1 MSRVGNLVC
10 AAAVGL
16 AYSLRREGIYVEAL
30 SRRIPRRSSSVP
42 KIASGLAATL
52 VACASILSAEVS
64 AQSDEDLFEARVRP
78 LLAEKCAE
86 CHSQTRRRGG
96 LRISSLQSLLTGGRS
111 GPAIVPGDP
120 DNSLLIQVVRH
131 EVEGLEMPQDA
142 APLSAREIA
151 GLVEWIRMDAPWPE
165 DGAEIVFAATTVSS
179 GLSPGARLFVDR
191 VRPVIEQKCLACH
204 SDKERGG
211 LRLDSRERMLRG
223 GGRGAAIIPGNPEQ
237 SLLVAALRH
246 EDADLQMPRN
256 AAKLSSREI
265 EGFIEWIRAG
275 AEWAEIEAP
284 LKLPRRAVTDAERD
298 FWSFRPLS
306 KPAVPTPRT
315 QGWAQTAVDRFVL
328 TLLEQQGLM
337 PVAASDKRQLVRR
350 ATYDLIG
357 LPPTPE
363 EIEDFLEDDDPEGFA
378 RVVDRLLASEQYG
391 ERWGRHWLD
400 VTRYGEDDTRG
411 LTPGGGGHERYPMAY
426 VHRDWVV
433 KAFNDDMPYDR
444 FVKSQLA
451 ADLMPE
457 SERDELLPGLGFLG
471 QGPWYYDIVE
481 PAVARA
487 DERHDRVDV
496 ASRGFL
502 GLTVGCARCHDHKYD
517 PIGTHDYY
525 SWAGIFNNANYYEY
539 PVAGE
544 KEAAE
549 FKLDQQFIKNMKKG
563 LSMYL
568 STESMQLSRVLSLQ
582 TASYMMAA
590 WQVTGKEK
598 IPVETAATRA
608 RLDLEVLERW
618 IRFLEKEP
626 KHYPFVVAW
635 QEMVADDE
643 TSEEDAQELADG
655 FQRLVLEIVAE
666 QKKLEERNRRIIAKG
681 TPLEDAKSVP
691 MPNGFESFFDQHQ
704 LELDAMERERF
715 NLYSDLFFD
724 DLDNELDTFFKRPGV
739 FRFRGWGLERQ
750 LSRVAMDHVTAM
762 GEKIEELEE
771 ELPDIPFVMGV
782 TEKDSADITDL
793 GVHLRGNPNNL
804 GELVPRSFLHVL
816 QDETP
821 EIYSEGSGRLQL
833 AEDIAEHPIAARV
846 IVNRVWAWHMGS
858 GIVQSPS
865 NFGFAGR
872 PPTNP
877 DLLEYLAADFVEN
890 GRSIKRLH
898 RQIMLSSVYHLAT
911 ADKAEY
917 TELDANNDYYWRFN
931 RQRLDAEG
939 IRDALLHVAGNLDPK
954 IGGKSLSL
962 DDEKNDRRT
971 LYGEVS
977 RFQANEYLQTFDF
990 PNSSLSAERRFATNV
1005 PLQSLYFMN
1014 SDFVRRQADLFV
1026 RRLVAATETDETDS
1040 ESKDRGSPHAASDA
1054 EDKKRRDSGDGR
1066 NDAGDDDLP
1075 TYYEDRAM
1083 IELAYPILY
1092 GRGVSEQERSLGL
1105 QFLATQRASLLAK
1118 ELEELKKDQA
1128 SDTAVEEGAVATE
1141 DTTGSDGTASA
1152 GDAETSLQSSS
1163 VDENRRALAERR
1175 ASMQAW
1181 VQYTR
1186 ALFSAAEFR
1195 FID

>member
-1 MSRVGNLVC
+1 MSKT
-10 AAAVGL
+10 
-16 AYSLRREGIYVEAL
+16 L
-30 SRRIPRRSSSVP
+30 SV
-42 KIASGLAATL
+42 LAATI
-52 VACASILSAEVS
+52 VACSSVLSADVS
-64 AQSDEDLFEARVRP
+64 AQSGEDLFETRVRP

-96 LRISSLQSLLTGGRS
+96 LRVSSLQALLTGGRS
-111 GPAIVPGDP
+111 GPAIIPGDP
-120 DNSLLIQVVRH
+120 DNSLLMQVVRH
-131 EVEGLEMPQDA
+131 EVEDLEMPQDA

-151 GLVEWIRMDAPWPE
+151 GLAEWIQLDAPWTE
-165 DGAEIVFAATTVSS
+165 DGPEIVFAATTASA
-179 GLSPGARLFVDR
+179 GLTPGARLFVDR
-191 VRPVIEQKCLACH
+191 VRPVLEQKCLACH
-204 SDKERGG
+204 SDEERGG

-246 EDADLQMPRN
+246 EDDDLQMPRN
-256 AAKLSSREI
+256 AAKLSANEI
-265 EGFIEWIRAG
+265 EGFVEWIRSG
-275 AEWAEIEAP
+275 AEWAETEAP
-284 LKLPRRAVTDAERD
+284 VVLPRRTITAEERG

-306 KPAVPTPRT
+306 KPAVPTPAT
-315 QGWAQTAVDRFVL
+315 EGWAETAVDRFVL
-328 TLLEQQGLM
+328 ALLEQQGLM
-337 PVAASDKRQLVRR
+337 PVASADKRQLLRR
-350 ATYDLIG
+350 ATYDVIG

-363 EIEDFLEDDDPEGFA
+363 EIEDFLEDDAPDSFA
-378 RVVDRLLASEQYG
+378 RVVDRLLASDHYG

-411 LTPGGGGHERYPMAY
+411 LALGGSGREQYPMAY

-433 KAFNDDMPYDR
+433 DAFNDDMPYDR
-444 FVKSQLA
+444 FVKSHLA

-496 ASRGFL
+496 ASQGFL

-525 SWAGIFNNANYYEY
+525 SWAGIFNNASYYEY
-539 PVAGE
+539 PVADE
-544 KEAAE
+544 DEAE
-549 FKLDQQFIKNMKKG
+549 RFKLDQEFIKDMKKG
-563 LSMYL
+563 LGEYL
-568 STESMQLSRVLSLQ
+568 STEGGQLAQVLSLQ
-582 TASYMMAA
+582 TAGYMMAA
-590 WQVTGKEK
+590 WQVTGKQQL
-598 IPVETAATRA
+598 PVETAAARA

-618 IRFLEKEP
+618 IRFLAKEP
-626 KHYPFVVAW
+626 EHYPFVVPW
-635 QEMVADDE
+635 QELIADGGG
-643 TSEEDAQELADG
+643 SEEGAQKLADT

-681 TPLEDAKSVP
+681 TPLEDVKSVP

-704 LELDAMERERF
+704 LELDAMDRERF
-715 NLYSDLFFD
+715 NLYSDLFIS
-724 DLDNELDTFFKRPGV
+724 DLDNELDTFFRRPGV
-739 FRFRGWGLERQ
+739 VRFRGWGLERQ

-762 GEKIEELEE
+762 RAEIEELED

-782 TEKDSADITDL
+782 AEKDSADITDL
-793 GVHLRGNPNNL
+793 AVHLRGSPNNL

-821 EIYSEGSGRLQL
+821 EIYSEGSGRLSL
-833 AEDIAEHPIAARV
+833 AEDIATHPLAARV

-865 NFGFAGR
+865 NFGFAGL

-890 GRSIKRLH
+890 GMSIKRLH
-898 RQIMLSSVYHLAT
+898 RQIMLSSVYQLAT
-911 ADKAEY
+911 ADNPEY
-917 TELDANNDYYWRFN
+917 TEVDANNDYYWRFN

-939 IRDALLHVAGNLDPK
+939 IRDALLQVAGGLDPE
-954 IGGKSLSL
+954 IGGKSLAL
-962 DDEKNDRRT
+962 DDEENNRRT

-990 PNSSLSAERRFATNV
+990 PNPSLTAEGRFATNV

-1014 SDFVRRQADLFV
+1014 SEFVRRQADLFV
-1026 RRLVAATETDETDS
+1026 RRLVAATEGNEAS
-1040 ESKDRGSPHAASDA
+1040 EEAAG
-1054 EDKKRRDSGDGR
+1054 EDKDGSGRAGSYRAVGADSRGEEADSDGDEPPEHF
-1066 NDAGDDDLP
+1066 A
-1075 TYYEDRAM
+1075 DRAM
-1083 IELAYPILY
+1083 IGIAYPLLY
-1092 GRGVSEQERSLGL
+1092 GRDVTEQEIALGL
-1105 QFLATQRASLLAK
+1105 DFLATQRESLLLK
-1118 ELEELKKDQA
+1118 EVEELEEMQEATDNTAIAGIAAATAESPDA
-1128 SDTAVEEGAVATE
+1128 STE
-1141 DTTGSDGTASA
+1141 DDGPR
-1152 GDAETSLQSSS
+1152 
-1163 VDENRRALAERR
+1163 VLAERR
-1175 ASMQAW
+1175 ASLQAW
-1181 VQYTR
+1181 VQYAR